1 MDIEGIIKKVTDSIN
16 GEIESYEKR
25 YPSINIRL
33 GKIGELI
40 VGRAVKYSLFGLGY
54 HYNNEGERL
63 SFWIKRQINA
73 NEKEEGGVDFR
84 VTVIDDNKK
93 KYEFLIES
101 KNWADYKSKIT
112 PNTFKKEIL
121 NRFTSADKNHECR
134 WVVTM
139 NKGNIKDIKSLCGEH
154 HIDIIPLDGQLST
167 EINLD
172 TLLEPTIKSFINN
185 FNGLINQYIGENKSN
200 KGDDRS
206 AKSTLEEIKNLIE
219 RGVPDQIIIKEFKI
233 REQYLYKIKSL
244 MRGEG
249 KKIIDRRS
257 KEADDLR
264 KL

>member
-1 MDIEGIIKKVTDSIN
+1 MDIERIIKNVISFIN
-16 GEIESYEKR
+16 EEIEFYQKR
-25 YPSINIRL
+25 YPKNNIRL

-40 VGRAVKYSLFGLGY
+40 VGRAVKYSLIGMGY
-54 HYNNEGERL
+54 RYKPGREES
-63 SFWIKRQINA
+63 SFWIERQINA
-73 NEKEEGGVDFR
+73 DEKEEGGVDFG
-84 VTVIDDNKK
+84 VTVIDDNNK

-112 PNTFKKEIL
+112 PDTFKREIL
-121 NRFTSADKNHECR
+121 NRFTGVDKNHECI

-172 TLLEPTIKSFINN
+172 TLLEPSIKSFINN

-200 KGDDRS
+200 KGVNRS
-206 AKSTLEEIKNLIE
+206 AKFTLDEIKSFIE
-219 RGVPDQIIIKEFKI
+219 RGVPDQIIIKEFEITRK
-233 REQYLYKIKSL
+233 YLYKIKSL